1 MENRRRV
8 ERQSAV
14 WMGSCQVEG
23 EPSFL
28 WRDCGVFDFSTFGL
42 GMDVRHP
49 DATELVGRY
58 ISVQLQVGPFVDMT
72 LTGEVRNVKPGPEGI
87 VRAGLEFVGLSS
99 IERAIVQLLER
110 EGTLRGR
117 PYFDD
122 NEGSVPDRGSAD
134 R

>member
-1 MENRRRV
+1 
-8 ERQSAV
+8 
-14 WMGSCQVEG
+14 MGSCQVEG